1 MKIKDIL
8 TKKTLRGLSV
18 FYFLITIPLFL
29 LASVV
34 GARNNNVTFGHHD
47 IEMWWAFLI
56 VPLGLIAFHV
66 CTLTLSTLVNN
77 DR

>member
-34 GARNNNVTFGHHD
+34 GARNNNVTFGHHV
-47 IEMWWAFLI
+47 IKMWWVFLI

-66 CTLTLSTLVNN
+66 CILTLSTLVNN